1 MRSLAIFGASGHG
14 LVVAEAASLSGW
26 DRIHFFDDRWPSVLK
41 CGVWD
46 VVGDKKALFDL
57 ATDYEGAIVA
67 VGDNR
72 VRGRLA
78 GELRK
83 SGGQLVQVVHPSASL
98 SPSAVLG
105 SGVFIGPG
113 AIVNP
118 GTIVGDDV
126 IVNSGA
132 IVEHEC
138 HLGAAVHISPGA
150 ILAGQVWVG
159 ARSWIGAGAVVIQCL
174 SVGEDVIVGAGACVT
189 KRIESNCVVVGVPAR
204 PLG

>member
-1 MRSLAIFGASGHG
+1 MRSLAILGASGHG
-14 LVVAEAASLSGW
+14 LVVAEAASLTGW
-26 DRIHFFDDRWPSVLK
+26 AQIHFFDDRWPSVTK
-41 CGVWD
+41 CGAWA
-46 VVGDKKALFDL
+46 VVGDKDALFNL
-57 ATDYEGAIVA
+57 AADYDGAIVA

-72 VRGRLA
+72 VRGWLA
-78 GELRK
+78 GELRQC
-83 SGGQLVQVVHPSASL
+83 GGQLAQVVHPSASL

-118 GTIVGDDV
+118 GTVIGDDV

-138 HLGAAVHISPGA
+138 RLGASVHISPGA
-150 ILAGQVWVG
+150 VLAGQVSVG
-159 ARSWIGAGAVVIQCL
+159 ERSWIGAGAIVIQCL

-189 KRIESNCVVVGVPAR
+189 KGIESNRVVAGVPAR